1 MPISKINYYFFD
13 VFLNEKHIALESQ
26 STAQDSH
33 SQTISNTITKCF
45 GEIPTLKDYL
55 QPPSKNPILIGP
67 ILRTQHCTSIGL

>member
-45 GEIPTLKDYL
+45 GEIPTLKTISNL
-55 QPPSKNPILIGP
+55 P
-67 ILRTQHCTSIGL
+67 LRTPF